1 MSDDEWKCSEQ
12 GFGDLL
18 IAHPCLDGNA
28 DLQWW
33 LHRTYWQHQEAGHR
47 AALNACIAEARKR
60 GVTANLYT
68 DPTTKRKILQRSNP

>member
-18 IAHPCLDGNA
+18 IANPCLDGNA

-33 LHRTYWQHQEAGHR
+33 LHRTYWQHQAAGH
-47 AALNACIAEARKR
+47 
-60 GVTANLYT
+60 
-68 DPTTKRKILQRSNP
+68 